1 MHSANMIHGKLA
13 LFPLHEAIAAGVQI
27 RPPVCLHHELTLLMK
42 VACHPLLVMCKLC
55 FDVAG
60 CMLLTAV
67 VGLTAAAAAAATA
80 AAAAAAAAFVI
91 VLPQL
96 LSLVK
101 KHSYHRHVDIA
112 QDHSFALCEA
122 EDASAP

>member
-91 VLPQL
+91 VFPSSRLFGEPYEETPLPSKCRHCAGSQL
-96 LSLVK
+96 CPV
-101 KHSYHRHVDIA
+101 
-112 QDHSFALCEA
+112 
-122 EDASAP
+122 